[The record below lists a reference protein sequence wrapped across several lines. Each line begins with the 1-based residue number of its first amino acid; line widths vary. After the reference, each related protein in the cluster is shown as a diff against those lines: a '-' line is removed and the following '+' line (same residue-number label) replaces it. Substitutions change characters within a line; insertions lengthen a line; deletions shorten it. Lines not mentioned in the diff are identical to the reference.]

1 MRKTF
6 LQAFEFF
13 RARPGMHMAFASI
26 YFGLYLAVSL
36 LGLPSIVS
44 NVVSL
49 AVLPWLYMGFSLAV
63 KAQQNNPEEAVPFSV
78 FFEGAKKALPL
89 MASHFLQSLVLA
101 SLLVMT
107 LLPFVD
113 LAQLN
118 LLSTLNPNDTEALA
132 EILNQILTQEI
143 FFALLAGL
151 VLVLVFSALF
161 IQTPFIILFENQG
174 VLSAIKQSFQRG
186 APHLTRLMGWMILYA
201 LLFLSGFFFFFIG
214 LLVTVPVA
222 AIAEFLL
229 YQQLRPTNLPSSS
242 DESF

>member
-13 RARPGMHMAFASI
+13 RERPGTYMAFASV

-36 LGLPSIVS
+36 LGLPPIISNIVS
-44 NVVSL
+44 L
-49 AVLPWLYMGFSLAV
+49 TVLPWLYMGFSLAAR
-63 KAQQNNPEEAVPFSV
+63 AQQDSPESTIPFSV
-78 FFEGAKKALPL
+78 FFEGARKALPL
-89 MASHFLQSLVLA
+89 MLSHFLQSLVLA
-101 SLLVMT
+101 SLLILT

-118 LLSTLNPNDTEALA
+118 LLSTLNPNDTEALT
-132 EILNQILTQEI
+132 EILNKILTQEI
-143 FFALLAGL
+143 FFALLAGM

-161 IQTPFIILFENQG
+161 IQTPFIVLYENQG
-174 VLSAIKQSFQRG
+174 VLSAIRQSFQRG
-186 APHLTRLMGWMILYA
+186 APHLTRLMGWVILYA
-201 LLFLSGFFFFFIG
+201 LLFISGFFFFFIG

-222 AIAEFLL
+222 AIAEFKL